1 MPHIR
6 PEDAVIAVMGLTGVG
21 KSTFISHFC
30 DTAVVGNDLESCT
43 SSISI
48 HAATVDGETIYL
60 IDTPGFDDTNRTD
73 TDILGEIATW
83 LERSYSANIKL
94 AGLVYLHR
102 IQDNRVG
109 GSGTK
114 NIHMFREL
122 CGKDGLSSVVLATT
136 MWDALSKG
144 KAVAREEELKTKEE
158 FWGGLVSHGCEVR
171 RQDDGVAS
179 ATDIIRHILGQ
190 RRPVTL
196 QIQEEIADGMALHET
211 AAGGVL
217 KAELEEQQ
225 RVYEEKMAAL
235 EEQLRKVA
243 SELAGLQVAQATRD
257 EQVREERER
266 EQRDFEK
273 RELGRET
280 TISHLKHELSELKVE
295 FASTKQKQEKVEA
308 EYRDLTSRR
317 GIWSWCVVM

>member
-1 MPHIR
+1 
-6 PEDAVIAVMGLTGVG
+6 MGLTGVG
-21 KSTFISHFC
+21 KSTFISHFS
-30 DTAVVGNDLESCT
+30 DTAIIGNDLESCT
-43 SSISI
+43 STISI
-48 HAATVDGETIYL
+48 HPIALDDETIFL

-122 CGKDGLSSVVLATT
+122 CGQSGLSSVVLATT
-136 MWDALSKG
+136 MWDALPQD
-144 KAVAREEELKTKEE
+144 KAVERETELKTKEE

-171 RQDDGVAS
+171 RQDNGVES
-179 ATDIIRHILGQ
+179 ATEILRHILKQ
-190 RRPVTL
+190 RRPITL
-196 QIQEEIADGMALHET
+196 QIQEEIAEGMALHET

-217 KAELEEQQ
+217 KAELEEQR
-225 RVYEEKMAAL
+225 RVYEERAREL

-243 SELAGLQVAQATRD
+243 SELAGLQVAQVARD

-266 EQRDFEK
+266 ELRDTEK
-273 RELGRET
+273 RELERET
-280 TISHLKHELSELKVE
+280 MIRGLKEELNGLKEEV
-295 FASTKQKQEKVEA
+295 ASTRQKQEKTEA
-308 EYRDLTSRR
+308 EYKDLTSRR
-317 GIWSWCVVM
+317 GIFGWCVVM